1 MPEVVLPRLYFYK
14 SMSTGDAVA
23 FTARVEGQSR
33 QVVVGILIIRETDRA
48 LVAVPPSVLSCL
60 HVCLSCDL
68 VEVPATENR
77 ERLVGIKLTWVRAEL
92 LRAPTATE
100 ASGPSSFQ
108 GITPCVKSVGRAY
121 YDRHKWDVPFEW
133 RTMGTRITVEDHAM
147 PSGFVPTAGVPRED
161 TTSLF
166 QDTPR
171 NSQQFAG
178 MAKQTFRFSTL
189 SGEEIALPLK
199 QNIEDASVF
208 DSVDPL
214 PMYHR
219 GDEMSEETSDVD
231 LELARH
237 LARCIHHRWNI
248 PVMCQ
253 IWIIGSTR
261 MLPSTD
267 SFPWWLRKYVAD
279 QLRSERWHNESQD
292 VCTTMAEVFYKM
304 LFHELTITVVV
315 TTEHVETLLRSS
327 GIHEPAIE
335 ALAELVESGRYR
347 QGIDMLLDYV
357 IRNIQRPLVLREVQV
372 ALEALTDQVDW
383 KDAPVL
389 EKLFKIILGDMT
401 PSRFFALDSAIGV
414 VQNSL
419 QREDPHATF
428 CISAGDTR
436 EGVHIDECR
445 SHDDCLVGRFEL
457 VWSRLS
463 LYRREG
469 ANLLEINR
477 LSEFGIGI
485 YRAKL
490 WTLIGV
496 LLLQMCALSQKRCSD
511 RIVATLQRDFNKR
524 YGDGASYG
532 DPEILVPW
540 DRLTDWPWQREG
552 SDPLLQRVVFDL
564 LATRLDGREDPSVP
578 PTECSNA
585 ALQLI
590 KRLYGIQPRGQGWKD
605 LDEDVRLYAESQ
617 VKSWRSQPSGSQQQ
631 RLD

>member
-1 MPEVVLPRLYFYK
+1 
-14 SMSTGDAVA
+14 MSTGDAVA

-48 LVAVPPSVLSCL
+48 LVAVPPSVLGCL

-108 GITPCVKSVGRAY
+108 GLTPCVKSVGRAY
-121 YDRHKWDVPFEW
+121 YNRQNLDVPFEW
-133 RTMGTRITVEDHAM
+133 GTMGTRITVEDPAT
-147 PSGFVPTAGVPRED
+147 PSGFMPTTGVPGED
-161 TTSLF
+161 TTSLS

-171 NSQQFAG
+171 NSQQFAD
-178 MAKQTFRFSTL
+178 MAKQTFLFSTL
-189 SGEEIALPLK
+189 SGEELALPLK

-208 DSVDPL
+208 DSTAPL
-214 PMYHR
+214 PIYCRCDDVH
-219 GDEMSEETSDVD
+219 ELPEETRDVD
-231 LELARH
+231 LELAGH
-237 LARCIHHRWNI
+237 LARCIHHRWKI

-253 IWIIGSTR
+253 KWIIGRTP

-267 SFPWWLRKYVAD
+267 SFPLWLRKYVAD
-279 QLRSERWHNESQD
+279 QFRSGPIKSQD
-292 VCTTMAEVFYKM
+292 VCTTMAEVFYKI
-304 LFHELTITVVV
+304 LFHEVTITVVV
-315 TTEHVETLLRSS
+315 TTEQVETLLRSS
-327 GIHEPAIE
+327 SIHEPAIE

-357 IRNIQRPLVLREVQV
+357 IRNTQNPLAPREVQV

-383 KDAPVL
+383 NDTPVV
-389 EKLFKIILGDMT
+389 EKLFQIILGDMT

-428 CISAGDTR
+428 CISAGDRR
-436 EGVHIDECR
+436 EGVHIDESESR
-445 SHDDCLVGRFEL
+445 DAFLVGRFEL

-463 LYRREG
+463 LYRQEG
-469 ANLLEINR
+469 ANLLVARR

-490 WTLIGV
+490 WMLIGV

-524 YGDGASYG
+524 FGDGGSYG

-540 DRLTDWPWQREG
+540 ERLTNWPWQREG
-552 SDPLLQRVVFDL
+552 SDPLLQRVVFDF

-617 VKSWRSQPSGSQQQ
+617 VKSWRSQPSGSEQQ